1 MTSSPLNLKF
11 TQYEGFVPVTIVQVT
26 GELDSH
32 TYEQF
37 QSRLLQKVEAGVRR
51 ILLDFSQLTYISSAG
66 MRVFYQA
73 LDRIESQGG
82 KILFCRLNEDVKQIF
97 QIVNMSS
104 EFPTFTTIEEAIRS
118 LQ

>member
-1 MTSSPLNLKF
+1 MRITVHRVDQSIIVNLD
-11 TQYEGFVPVTIVQVT
+11 
-26 GELDSH
+26 GELNTNTSEECHEKISSLIEEGGKYLIIDCA
-32 TYEQF
+32 
-37 QSRLLQKVEAGVRR
+37 L
-51 ILLDFSQLTYISSAG
+51 LTYISSAG
-66 MRVFYQA
+66 LRVFYQA

-82 KILFCRLNEDVKQIF
+82 KILFCRLNEEVKQIF